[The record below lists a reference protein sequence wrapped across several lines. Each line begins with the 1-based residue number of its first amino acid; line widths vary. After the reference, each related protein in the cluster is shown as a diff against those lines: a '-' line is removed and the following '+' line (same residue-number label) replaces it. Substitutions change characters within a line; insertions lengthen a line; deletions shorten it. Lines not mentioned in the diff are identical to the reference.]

1 MSMNLLSL
9 KGRMKDFID
18 ETVIPAEP
26 ALLSED
32 ASALM
37 EDLKAQA
44 KAQGLWALGHPAELG
59 GGGLPFLDFAQ
70 LNEIIGRSYFGQ
82 MAVGS
87 ISMQDSIMLHQFGS
101 EAQREAWLEPLV
113 AGDIYP
119 SVGLTEPDVAG
130 SDPTLM
136 QSRGELDG
144 NEWLINGR
152 KWFTSGANVAAF
164 TTVFCE
170 TEPEQ
175 QRHGK
180 FSAIIVPTNTPGYRI
195 KRVVKTMG
203 DTVGGHCEL

>member
-1 MSMNLLSL
+1 
-9 KGRMKDFID
+9 
-18 ETVIPAEP
+18 
-26 ALLSED
+26 
-32 ASALM
+32 
-37 EDLKAQA
+37 
-44 KAQGLWALGHPAELG
+44 
-59 GGGLPFLDFAQ
+59 
-70 LNEIIGRSYFGQ
+70 
-82 MAVGS
+82 
-87 ISMQDSIMLHQFGS
+87 MQDSIMLYPFGS
-101 EAQREAWLEPLV
+101 EAQRAAWLEPLV

-203 DTVGGHCEL
+203 DTVGGHCELELDHVRVPAGNLLGERGKGFTIAQKRLGPGRIFHCMRWLDRRSGPSS